1 MKSFRRVGIAVV
13 FFAGGLASAQPANPP
28 APAPSPAAPAPAAAA
43 APVAPAW
50 KPFQE
55 FGFLLGTWSGTA
67 EAGKR
72 IGGRVARFSVE
83 MVGNYL
89 VHRGSTVFAA
99 EDGRP
104 EESIEEVGY
113 YAYDRERRGYVASY
127 FFSTGVFCIYDVS
140 FLAADNS
147 VRLVSRELLNYD
159 AGAKSRLL
167 ITRRGDAELQVSMEI
182 APPNK
187 EFQPY
192 LASRLTKK

>member
-1 MKSFRRVGIAVV
+1 VKSFRGVGIAVV

-28 APAPSPAAPAPAAAA
+28 APAPPPAAPATAAAA
-43 APVAPAW
+43 AAPAW

-55 FGFLLGTWSGTA
+55 FGFLLGSWSGTA
-67 EAGKR
+67 EAGNR

-83 MVGNYL
+83 MGGNYL

-99 EDGRP
+99 EDGKP

-113 YAYDRERRGYVASY
+113 YAYDREQRGYVASY
-127 FFSTGVFCIYDVS
+127 FFSTGVFCVYDVI
-140 FLAADNS
+140 FLAAGNS
-147 VRLVSRELLNYD
+147 VRLVSRELMNYD

-167 ITRRGDAELQVSMEI
+167 ITRRGDTELQLSMEI

-187 EFQPY
+187 EFLPY